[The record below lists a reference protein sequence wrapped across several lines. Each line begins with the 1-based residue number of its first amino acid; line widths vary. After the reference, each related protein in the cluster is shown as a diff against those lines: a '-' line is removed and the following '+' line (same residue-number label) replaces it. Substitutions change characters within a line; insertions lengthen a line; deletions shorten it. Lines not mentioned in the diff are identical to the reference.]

1 MVLPRALADR
11 LQAYVPLPQA
21 FALVEKTGHYHLALV
36 EYLQGLGVSAYV
48 MHVQRRPAG
57 LLKSDKRDALGLANH
72 LYNQLEKGIQVAEP
86 LQLVRRACPPTAAA
100 ARLKGLLGHRHELVH
115 ESTRRKNQLTAIADQ
130 LFPELTQAFAS
141 PNAPTALAVRERY
154 PTPDALAV
162 ASAADLAALAGTRPL
177 REKLRDLQALATRSI
192 GLADDGR
199 RRSLVFE
206 QAQLI
211 AELRLIRE
219 HLDQLD
225 AAIAQI
231 LADSREGR
239 ILLSLPAIGPTSAAA
254 IIAAI
259 GNIDNFPSAA
269 ALKAYFG
276 WAPRVTQSGATTDRA
291 ALARA
296 GERTMKE
303 IMFMA
308 ALRGIRHDT
317 AWRALHERLVERK
330 CAYDERT
337 RAYTGKKVVIGRIAG
352 QMVAMIYAFLKA
364 DAELVA
370 NAPPGGPLP
379 APLLYD
385 PAVHQAHRSG
395 QYRAMKPPVVPGR
408 VVELPRR

>member
-1 MVLPRALADR
+1 V
-11 LQAYVPLPQA
+11 
-21 FALVEKTGHYHLALV
+21 
-36 EYLQGLGVSAYV
+36 
-48 MHVQRRPAG
+48 HVQRRPAG

-72 LYNQLEKGIQVAEP
+72 LYNQLEKGIQVAAP
-86 LQLVRRACPPTAAA
+86 PQLVRRACPPTAAA

-130 LFPELTQAFAS
+130 LFPELTQAFAN

-206 QAQLI
+206 QVQLI

-269 ALKAYFG
+269 ALN
-276 WAPRVTQSGATTDRA
+276 S
-291 ALARA
+291 LS
-296 GERTMKE
+296 
-303 IMFMA
+303 
-308 ALRGIRHDT
+308 
-317 AWRALHERLVERK
+317 RK
-330 CAYDERT
+330 
-337 RAYTGKKVVIGRIAG
+337 
-352 QMVAMIYAFLKA
+352 
-364 DAELVA
+364 
-370 NAPPGGPLP
+370 
-379 APLLYD
+379 
-385 PAVHQAHRSG
+385 
-395 QYRAMKPPVVPGR
+395 
-408 VVELPRR
+408 